1 MANESTRVSYD
12 VLTET
17 DAGWLAKIDNKAKIG
32 ADPKKGIPEDVE
44 VPFQAVTFNL
54 TSDTEAAE
62 AFKALGADVVNG
74 LLNYAADLKLRAR
87 AVQAERARLTTDP
100 LKKECKAVALLIG
113 EENVAKYRELRNEG
127 HSQAEALA
135 QLT

>member
-1 MANESTRVSYD
+1 MSESTRVSYD
-12 VLTET
+12 VLTAV
-17 DAGWLAKIDNKAKIG
+17 DAGYLAKVDNKAKIG
-32 ADPKKGIPEDVE
+32 ADPKKGIPQDVE
-44 VPFQAVTFNL
+44 VPFTAVTFNI
-54 TSDTEAAE
+54 TNATEASE
-62 AFKALGADVVNG
+62 AFEALGADVMNG

-113 EENVAKYRELRNEG
+113 EDKVEQYRELRDAG

>member
-1 MANESTRVSYD
+1 MSENTRVSYD
-12 VLTET
+12 VLNSTE
-17 DAGWLAKIDNKAKIG
+17 AGWLAQIDNKAKIG

-44 VPFQAVTFNL
+44 VPFKAVTFNL
-54 TSDTEAAE
+54 TTAAE
-62 AFKALGADVVNG
+62 ASEAFEALGADVVNG

-113 EENVAKYRELRNEG
+113 EENVARYRELRTEG